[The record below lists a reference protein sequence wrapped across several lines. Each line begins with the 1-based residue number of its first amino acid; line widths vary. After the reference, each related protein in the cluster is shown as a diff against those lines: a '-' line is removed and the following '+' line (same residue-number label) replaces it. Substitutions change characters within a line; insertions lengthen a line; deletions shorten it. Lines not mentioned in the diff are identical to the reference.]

1 MPPDEVTGEGRTRLV
16 GLMGFPVGHSASPAM
31 HQAAF
36 RALGLDWLYVLLE
49 VPPDLVGDAVRGLR
63 ALGFAGANV
72 TIPHKRAVLPFVDA
86 LAPEAQRTGAVNTLV
101 VDGTRI
107 VGHNTD
113 VTGFARA
120 VADAGVDLRGAAVV
134 VLGAG
139 GAARAAA
146 AACLAAGC
154 RRVVVAARRME
165 QGRALAEGLRGVEAV
180 PMDPAALG
188 PILETADLLVNATP
202 MGMQGIGE
210 GQRLVELAPP
220 QRLPDGA
227 AVLDMVYRPL
237 RTPLLEAARQ
247 AGRRTITGAAMLLY
261 QGAEAFEL
269 WTGRCAPVAVMA
281 DALARELGAA
291 DPAGAGLAPSQQQ
304 PGEAG
309 QRQHGGD
316 PEIGGVD
323 APQ

>member
-1 MPPDEVTGEGRTRLV
+1 MPPDEVAAEGRARLV

-49 VPPDLVGDAVRGLR
+49 VPPHLVGDAVRGLR

-72 TIPHKRAVLPFVDA
+72 TIPHKQAVVPFVDA

-101 VDGTRI
+101 VDGTLI

-120 VADAGVDLRGAAVV
+120 VADAGVELRGATVA

-146 AACLAAGC
+146 AACRAAGS

-165 QGRALAEGLRGVEAV
+165 QGRALVEGLPGAEAV
-180 PMDPAALG
+180 PLDADALR

-202 MGMQGIGE
+202 LGMQGVGQ

-220 QRLPDGA
+220 ERLPAGA

-237 RTPLLEAARQ
+237 RTPLLEAARR

-269 WTGRCAPVAVMA
+269 WTGRAAPVAVMA
-281 DALARELGAA
+281 EALARELGAA
-291 DPAGAGLAPSQQQ
+291 DPSEAGLASSQQQ

-309 QRQHGGD
+309 QRQPDGD

-323 APQ
+323 APK